1 MSHDDDTKRVTR
13 RDAMRG
19 LFTVSAATIVGCG
32 PGESTPD
39 AAMPM
44 LDDAAT
50 PPDAFQNP
58 DAGSDAGPG
67 WDAGPTP
74 TGTFQHGVAS
84 GDPLSNAVILWTRVS
99 EQSGTASVTW
109 EMSSTTDFAAIAAM
123 GTSDTDAD
131 RDYTVKVDA
140 TGLDPATTYYYRFRL
155 GSMTSPI
162 GRTRTAPEGAID
174 RLRFGICS
182 CSSYAHGYFHGYRR
196 IAERADLDAVVH
208 LGDYIYE
215 YGTGKY
221 GDVRD
226 YEPANE
232 IVTLEDYRRRH
243 AHYKLDRDL
252 QEAHR
257 QHPFI
262 TVWDDH
268 ETADNSFGTGA
279 GNHQPDEGSWPD
291 RLSAASQAYREWM
304 PFRDP
309 SAAARLQL
317 YRTLR
322 YGDLVDLIVLDT
334 RIWARDEQASGPSD
348 PTLASETRTLLGAD
362 QETWLF
368 DQLRTSTAQWKI
380 VCQQVMVAQLP
391 LILNTDAWD
400 GYPAQRTRLF
410 SFLADNPSGDRDDV
424 VVLTGD
430 IHSSWANDLTP
441 TPTDAATYTPATGEG
456 ALAVEFVCPGIT
468 SPGAGPAAERL
479 LRERIPTDGPHIKY
493 LDFVRR
499 GYIVLDVDAARTQ
512 ASWFHLADV
521 TSIAGG
527 TESFSA
533 AWETQSGENRLVE
546 STSPATPRADAPP
559 LAPG

>member
-1 MSHDDDTKRVTR
+1 MSNEESKRVSR

-32 PGESTPD
+32 PGESAPD
-39 AAMPM
+39 ASMSPTS
-44 LDDAAT
+44 DAST
-50 PPDAFQNP
+50 PPDAFAAP
-58 DAGSDAGPG
+58 DAGNDAGPG

-84 GDPLSNAVILWTRVS
+84 GDPLPTAVILWTRVS
-99 EQSGTASVTW
+99 EQTAPSSVTW
-109 EMSSTTDFAAIAAM
+109 EIATSADFATITAT
-123 GTSDTDAD
+123 GTFDTNAD
-131 RDYTVKVDA
+131 RDFTVKVDA
-140 TGLDPATTYYYRFRL
+140 TGLAPATTYFYRFRL
-155 GSMTSPI
+155 GVMTSPI
-162 GRTRTAPEGAID
+162 GRTRTAPEGD
-174 RLRFGICS
+174 VERLRFAVCA

-226 YEPANE
+226 YAPAHE
-232 IVTLEDYRRRH
+232 IVTLDDYRTRH

-262 TVWDDH
+262 TTWDDH
-268 ETADNSFGTGA
+268 ESADNSFATGA
-279 GNHQPDEGSWPD
+279 GNHQPDEGSWDD
-291 RLSAASQAYREWM
+291 RLAAASQAYREWM

-309 SAAARLQL
+309 SEGARLQL

-322 YGDLVDLIVLDT
+322 YGDLVDLVILDT
-334 RIWARDEQASGPSD
+334 RIWARDEQASGATD
-348 PTLASETRTLLGAD
+348 PDLASETRTLLGTD
-362 QETWLF
+362 QEAWLF
-368 DQLRTSTAQWKI
+368 EQLRTSTARWKL

-400 GYPAQRTRLF
+400 GYPAQRGRLL
-410 SFLADNPSGDRDDV
+410 SLLADNPTGERDDV

-430 IHSSWANDLTP
+430 IHSSWASDLTP
-441 TPTDAATYTPATGEG
+441 TPTDAATYTPSTGEG
-456 ALAVEFVCPGIT
+456 ALAVEFVSPGIT

-479 LRERIPTDGPHIKY
+479 LRERLPTEGPHIKY
-493 LDFVRR
+493 LDLVRR
-499 GYIVLDVDAARTQ
+499 GYIVLDVDATRAQ

-527 TESFSA
+527 AESFSA
-533 AWETQSGENRLVE
+533 AWETATGTNHLVE
-546 STSPATPRADAPP
+546 STSPATPRTDAPP